1 MPAFF
6 SSLFDAI
13 HNRLL
18 RARQENPLEKQSL
31 SNRSLDL
38 MAITMPHLCVMNTVS
53 QKQLTSVCVYCGS
66 SFGSDPAHE
75 AAATR
80 LGQLIAEAGLRLVY
94 GGGSVG
100 LMGTV
105 ANSALESGGAVTG
118 IIPHF
123 LEKREV
129 MLESLDD
136 LVITKDMHER
146 KHLMFQKADAFIAL
160 PGGIG
165 TLEEAVEMM
174 TWAQLGQHRKPV
186 LLANIN
192 GFWSPL
198 LELLDHMRAQG
209 YIRPET
215 EVPYLVAKRIE
226 DILPM
231 LRQAV
236 AGDDTRPEGGL
247 ASVKDL

>member
-1 MPAFF
+1 
-6 SSLFDAI
+6 
-13 HNRLL
+13 
-18 RARQENPLEKQSL
+18 
-31 SNRSLDL
+31 
-38 MAITMPHLCVMNTVS
+38 MNTVS
-53 QKQLTSVCVYCGS
+53 EKTLKSICVYCGS

-80 LGQLIAEAGLRLVY
+80 LGQSIADAGIGLVY

-105 ANSALESGGAVTG
+105 ANAALEAGGKVTG

-129 MLESLDD
+129 MLDTLED
-136 LVITKDMHER
+136 LIVTRDMHER
-146 KHLMFQKADAFIAL
+146 KHLMFEKSDAFVAL

-186 LLANIN
+186 LLADIN

-198 LELLDHMRAQG
+198 MELLDHMRSQG
-209 YIRPET
+209 YIRPDT
-215 EVPYLVAKRIE
+215 EVPYLVAKKVD

-231 LRQAV
+231 LREWV
-236 AGDDTRPEGGL
+236 SGGSKTDEAL
-247 ASVKDL
+247 ASAREM

>member
-1 MPAFF
+1 
-6 SSLFDAI
+6 
-13 HNRLL
+13 
-18 RARQENPLEKQSL
+18 
-31 SNRSLDL
+31 
-38 MAITMPHLCVMNTVS
+38 MNTVS
-53 QKQLTSVCVYCGS
+53 QNQLTSVCVYCGS

-80 LGQLIAEAGLRLVY
+80 LGQIIAEAGLRLVY

-105 ANSALESGGAVTG
+105 ANAALESGGKVTG
-118 IIPHF
+118 IIPRF

-129 MLESLDD
+129 MLDSLED
-136 LVITKDMHER
+136 LVITNDMHER
-146 KHLMFQKADAFIAL
+146 KHLMFERADAFIAL

-174 TWAQLGQHRKPV
+174 TWAQLGQHKKPV

-209 YIRPET
+209 YIRPDT
-215 EVPYLVAKRIE
+215 EVPYLVAKKIE

-231 LRQAV
+231 LQQSVSDGKTEQAGNFAKV
-236 AGDDTRPEGGL
+236 TEL
-247 ASVKDL
+247 

>member
-1 MPAFF
+1 
-6 SSLFDAI
+6 
-13 HNRLL
+13 
-18 RARQENPLEKQSL
+18 
-31 SNRSLDL
+31 
-38 MAITMPHLCVMNTVS
+38 MPHLCVMNTVS
-53 QKQLTSVCVYCGS
+53 QNQLTSVCVYCGS

-80 LGQLIAEAGLRLVY
+80 LGQIIAEADLRLVY

-105 ANSALESGGAVTG
+105 ANAALESGGKVTG
-118 IIPHF
+118 IIPRF

-129 MLESLDD
+129 MLDSLED
-136 LVITKDMHER
+136 LVITNDMHER
-146 KHLMFQKADAFIAL
+146 KHLMFERADAFIAL

-174 TWAQLGQHRKPV
+174 TWAQLGQHKKPV

-209 YIRPET
+209 YIRPDT
-215 EVPYLVAKRIE
+215 EVPYLVAKKIE

-231 LRQAV
+231 LQQSVSERKTEQAGNFAKV
-236 AGDDTRPEGGL
+236 TEL
-247 ASVKDL
+247 

>member
-1 MPAFF
+1 
-6 SSLFDAI
+6 
-13 HNRLL
+13 
-18 RARQENPLEKQSL
+18 
-31 SNRSLDL
+31 
-38 MAITMPHLCVMNTVS
+38 MPHLFVMNTVT
-53 QKQLTSVCVYCGS
+53 QNELKSVCVYCGS
-66 SFGSDPAHE
+66 NFGSDSSHE

-105 ANSALESGGAVTG
+105 ANSALESGGQVTG

-129 MLESLDD
+129 MLETLDD
-136 LVITKDMHER
+136 LIVTRDMHER
-146 KHLMFQKADAFIAL
+146 KLLMFEKSDAFIAL

-186 LLANIN
+186 LLADIN

-198 LELLDHMRAQG
+198 IELFDHMRAQG
-209 YIRPET
+209 YIRPDS
-215 EVPYLVAKRIE
+215 EVPYLIAKSIDE
-226 DILPM
+226 ILPM
-231 LRQAV
+231 LQHAISGGTLKSN
-236 AGDDTRPEGGL
+236 GDL
-247 ASVKDL
+247 ASVKEL

>member
-1 MPAFF
+1 
-6 SSLFDAI
+6 
-13 HNRLL
+13 
-18 RARQENPLEKQSL
+18 
-31 SNRSLDL
+31 
-38 MAITMPHLCVMNTVS
+38 MNTVS
-53 QKQLTSVCVYCGS
+53 KNQLTSVCVYCGS

-80 LGQLIAEAGLRLVY
+80 LGQIIAEEGLRLVY

-118 IIPHF
+118 IIPRF

-129 MLESLDD
+129 MLETLED
-136 LVITKDMHER
+136 LVITEDMHER
-146 KHLMFQKADAFIAL
+146 KHLMFQKSDAFIAL

-186 LLANIN
+186 VLANIN

-209 YIRPET
+209 YIRPDT
-215 EVPYLVAKRIE
+215 EVPYLVARKVE

-231 LRQAV
+231 LRQALT
-236 AGDDTRPEGGL
+236 GEPLPSSGEY
-247 ASVKDL
+247 ASVTEL

>member
-1 MPAFF
+1 
-6 SSLFDAI
+6 
-13 HNRLL
+13 
-18 RARQENPLEKQSL
+18 
-31 SNRSLDL
+31 
-38 MAITMPHLCVMNTVS
+38 MNTVT
-53 QKQLTSVCVYCGS
+53 QNQLTSVCVYCGS
-66 SFGSDPAHE
+66 SFGSDPSHE

-105 ANSALESGGAVTG
+105 ANAALESGGAVTG

-136 LVITKDMHER
+136 LIVTKDMHER
-146 KHLMFQKADAFIAL
+146 KHLMFQKSDAFIAL

-186 LLANIN
+186 ALANIN

-198 LELLDHMRAQG
+198 LELFDHMRAQG

-215 EVPYLVAKRIE
+215 EVPYLVANRLD

-231 LRQAV
+231 LRQSISGAPQEV
-236 AGDDTRPEGGL
+236 SDEL
-247 ASVKDL
+247 LSVSEL

>member
-1 MPAFF
+1 
-6 SSLFDAI
+6 
-13 HNRLL
+13 
-18 RARQENPLEKQSL
+18 
-31 SNRSLDL
+31 
-38 MAITMPHLCVMNTVS
+38 MNTVT
-53 QKQLTSVCVYCGS
+53 QKQLESVCVYCGS

-80 LGQLIAEAGLRLVY
+80 LGQIIAEAGLRLVY

-105 ANSALESGGAVTG
+105 ANAALESGGKVTG

-129 MLESLDD
+129 MLETVED
-136 LVITKDMHER
+136 LIITDDMHER
-146 KHLMFQKADAFIAL
+146 KHLMFQRADAFIAL
-160 PGGIG
+160 PGGVG

-174 TWAQLGQHRKPV
+174 TWAQLGQHGKPV
-186 LLANIN
+186 ILANIN

-209 YIRPET
+209 YIRPDS
-215 EVPYLVAKRIE
+215 EVPYLVATKVD

-231 LRQAV
+231 LRQSVSGSLAEHT
-236 AGDDTRPEGGL
+236 DGL
-247 ASVKDL
+247 AKVTEL

>member
-1 MPAFF
+1 
-6 SSLFDAI
+6 
-13 HNRLL
+13 
-18 RARQENPLEKQSL
+18 
-31 SNRSLDL
+31 
-38 MAITMPHLCVMNTVS
+38 MNTVS

-66 SFGSDPAHE
+66 SFGSDASHE
-75 AAATR
+75 AEAYR
-80 LGQLIAEAGLRLVY
+80 LGQLIAEADLRLVY

-105 ANSALESGGAVTG
+105 ANAALEAGGQVTG
-118 IIPHF
+118 IIPRF

-129 MLESLDD
+129 MLQSLED
-136 LVITKDMHER
+136 LVITDDMHER
-146 KHLMFQKADAFIAL
+146 KHLMFQRSDAFIAL

-186 LLANIN
+186 VLANIN

-209 YIRPET
+209 YIRPDT
-215 EVPYLVAKRIE
+215 EVPYLVARKTD

-231 LRQAV
+231 LRQAICGEPTSSQGE
-236 AGDDTRPEGGL
+236 A
-247 ASVKDL
+247 ASMDNL

>member
-1 MPAFF
+1 
-6 SSLFDAI
+6 
-13 HNRLL
+13 
-18 RARQENPLEKQSL
+18 
-31 SNRSLDL
+31 
-38 MAITMPHLCVMNTVS
+38 MPHLCVMNTVS
-53 QKQLTSVCVYCGS
+53 QNQLSSVCVYCGS
-66 SFGSDPAHE
+66 SFGSDSTHE
-75 AAATR
+75 ASATR

-105 ANSALESGGAVTG
+105 ANAALEAGGKVTG
-118 IIPHF
+118 IIPRF

-129 MLESLDD
+129 MLDTLED
-136 LVITKDMHER
+136 LIVTQDMHER
-146 KHLMFQKADAFIAL
+146 KHLMFEKADAFIAL

-186 LLANIN
+186 VLANIN

-209 YIRPET
+209 YIRPDT
-215 EVPYLVAKRIE
+215 EVPYLVARSVD
-226 DILPM
+226 DILPL
-231 LRQAV
+231 LRRAINGDPLPAQEACTAV
-236 AGDDTRPEGGL
+236 T
-247 ASVKDL
+247 DL

>member
-1 MPAFF
+1 
-6 SSLFDAI
+6 
-13 HNRLL
+13 
-18 RARQENPLEKQSL
+18 
-31 SNRSLDL
+31 
-38 MAITMPHLCVMNTVS
+38 MNTVT
-53 QKQLTSVCVYCGS
+53 QNQLKSVCVYCGS
-66 SFGSDPAHE
+66 SFGSDSSHE

-100 LMGTV
+100 LMGTI
-105 ANSALESGGAVTG
+105 ANSALESGGKVTG

-123 LEKREV
+123 LEKREE
-129 MLESLDD
+129 MLETLDD
-136 LVITKDMHER
+136 LIVTRDMHER
-146 KHLMFQKADAFIAL
+146 KLLMFERSDAFIAL

-198 LELLDHMRAQG
+198 MELFDHMRAQG
-209 YIRPET
+209 YIRPDS
-215 EVPYLVAKRIE
+215 EVPYLLAKSIDE
-226 DILPM
+226 ILPM
-231 LRQAV
+231 LQYAV
-236 AGDDTRPEGGL
+236 SGGTL
-247 ASVKDL
+247 KSGSEIAPVEDL

>member
-1 MPAFF
+1 
-6 SSLFDAI
+6 
-13 HNRLL
+13 
-18 RARQENPLEKQSL
+18 
-31 SNRSLDL
+31 
-38 MAITMPHLCVMNTVS
+38 MNTVS

-66 SFGSDPAHE
+66 SFGSDASHE
-75 AAATR
+75 AEATR

-105 ANSALESGGAVTG
+105 ANAALEAGGKVTG
-118 IIPHF
+118 IIPRF

-129 MLESLDD
+129 MLKSLKD
-136 LVITKDMHER
+136 LVITDDMHER
-146 KHLMFQKADAFIAL
+146 KHMMFQRSDAFIAL

-209 YIRPET
+209 YIRPDT
-215 EVPYLVAKRIE
+215 EVPYLVARKTD

-236 AGDDTRPEGGL
+236 SGGAAPSQGEA
-247 ASVKDL
+247 ASVDNL

>member
-1 MPAFF
+1 
-6 SSLFDAI
+6 
-13 HNRLL
+13 
-18 RARQENPLEKQSL
+18 
-31 SNRSLDL
+31 
-38 MAITMPHLCVMNTVS
+38 MNTVTQS
-53 QKQLTSVCVYCGS
+53 QLKSVCVYCGS
-66 SFGSDPAHE
+66 SFGSDPSHE

-80 LGQLIAEAGLRLVY
+80 LGQLIAESGLRLVY

-105 ANSALESGGAVTG
+105 ANAALESGGDVTG

-136 LVITKDMHER
+136 LIVTKDMHER
-146 KHLMFQKADAFIAL
+146 KHLMFQKSDAFIAL

-186 LLANIN
+186 ALANIN

-215 EVPYLVAKRIE
+215 EVPYLVANQLD

-231 LRQAV
+231 LRRSLSGAPREV
-236 AGDDTRPEGGL
+236 SEEML
-247 ASVKDL
+247 SVSEL

>member
-1 MPAFF
+1 
-6 SSLFDAI
+6 
-13 HNRLL
+13 
-18 RARQENPLEKQSL
+18 
-31 SNRSLDL
+31 
-38 MAITMPHLCVMNTVS
+38 MNTIS
-53 QKQLTSVCVYCGS
+53 QNQLGSVCVYCGS
-66 SFGSDPAHE
+66 SFGSDQNHE

-105 ANSALESGGAVTG
+105 ANAALECGGQVTG

-123 LEKREV
+123 LEEREV
-129 MLESLDD
+129 MLESLED
-136 LVITKDMHER
+136 LIVTKDMHER
-146 KHLMFQKADAFIAL
+146 KHLMFEKSDAFIAL

-198 LELLDHMRAQG
+198 LELFDHMRAQG
-209 YIRPET
+209 YIRPDT
-215 EVPYLVAKRIE
+215 EVPYLVARSIDE
-226 DILPM
+226 ILPM
-231 LRQAV
+231 LYQAV
-236 AGDDTRPEGGL
+236 GDGPAKTSGPF
-247 ASVKDL
+247 AAANDL

>member
-1 MPAFF
+1 
-6 SSLFDAI
+6 
-13 HNRLL
+13 
-18 RARQENPLEKQSL
+18 
-31 SNRSLDL
+31 
-38 MAITMPHLCVMNTVS
+38 MNTVS
-53 QKQLTSVCVYCGS
+53 QNQLTSVCVYCGS

-80 LGQLIAEAGLRLVY
+80 LGQIIAEAGLRLVY

-105 ANSALESGGAVTG
+105 ANAALESGGKVTG
-118 IIPHF
+118 IIPRF

-129 MLESLDD
+129 MLETLED
-136 LVITKDMHER
+136 LVITNDMHER
-146 KHLMFQKADAFIAL
+146 KHLMFEKADAFIAL

-174 TWAQLGQHRKPV
+174 TWAQLGQHKKPV

-209 YIRPET
+209 YIRPDT
-215 EVPYLVAKRIE
+215 EVPYLVAKKVE
-226 DILPM
+226 DILP
-231 LRQAV
+231 LLQQAV
-236 AGDDTRPEGGL
+236 AAGTTGRTGDFAKVQEL
-247 ASVKDL
+247 

>member
-1 MPAFF
+1 MTINSP
-6 SSLFDAI
+6 
-13 HNRLL
+13 
-18 RARQENPLEKQSL
+18 
-31 SNRSLDL
+31 
-38 MAITMPHLCVMNTVS
+38 
-53 QKQLTSVCVYCGS
+53 KQLTSVCVYCGS

-75 AAATR
+75 AAAAR

-94 GGGSVG
+94 GVPAVG

-105 ANSALESGGAVTG
+105 ARAAMESGGAVTG
-118 IIPHF
+118 VIPKF

-129 MLESLDD
+129 MLETLDD
-136 LVITKDMHER
+136 LVVTQNMHER
-146 KHLMFQKADAFIAL
+146 KQLMFQKADAFIAL

-186 LLANIN
+186 ALANIN

-209 YIRPET
+209 YIRPDT
-215 EVPYLVAKRIE
+215 EVPYMVAKQIDE
-226 DILPM
+226 IIPM
-231 LRQAV
+231 LQDAIARGPDA
-236 AGDDTRPEGGL
+236 PLEGG
-247 ASVKDL
+247 APDADL

>member
-1 MPAFF
+1 
-6 SSLFDAI
+6 
-13 HNRLL
+13 
-18 RARQENPLEKQSL
+18 
-31 SNRSLDL
+31 
-38 MAITMPHLCVMNTVS
+38 MNTVS
-53 QKQLTSVCVYCGS
+53 RNQLTSVCVYCGS
-66 SFGSDPAHE
+66 SFGSDPSHE

-105 ANSALESGGAVTG
+105 ANSALESGGTVTG
-118 IIPHF
+118 IIPRF

-129 MLESLDD
+129 MLDSLED
-136 LVITKDMHER
+136 LIVTKDMHER
-146 KHLMFQKADAFIAL
+146 KHLMFQKSDAFIAL

-186 LLANIN
+186 ALANIN

-198 LELLDHMRAQG
+198 LKLFDHMRAQG
-209 YIRPET
+209 YIRPDS
-215 EVPYLVAKRIE
+215 EVPYLVANRID

-231 LRQAV
+231 LRRSLS
-236 AGDDTRPEGGL
+236 GDPEEI
-247 ASVKDL
+247 ASEFVSVSDL